1 MAAKRGAND
10 PERRSRIISAA
21 LEVIVEDGVHQTT
34 HRRIAARAGVPL
46 GSLTYYFDGLSD
58 ILEEAFVHLSGRMA
72 EEYSAALAAAR
83 TRDEACEAVVD
94 LICGGSY
101 ADEGGVR
108 ALFEMY
114 SYGNYNVRVHDL
126 CRDWLYASRRSLGR
140 HFSEPTARALDAL
153 VEGWPMHQ
161 AWEREAVDR
170 ALVRDVVQAIV
181 DRLEGEE
188 ASSRS

>member
-1 MAAKRGAND
+1 MSTKRGAND
-10 PERRSRIISAA
+10 PERRNRIIDAA
-21 LEVIVEDGVHQTT
+21 LEVIVEEGVHQTT

-46 GSLTYYFDGLSD
+46 GSLTYYFESLSE

-72 EEYSAALAAAR
+72 AEYSAALVAAR

-114 SYGNYNVRVHDL
+114 SYGNYNTRVHDL
-126 CRDWLYASRRSLGR
+126 CRDWLFASRHSLGR

-153 VEGWPMHQ
+153 IEGWPMHQ
-161 AWEREAVDR
+161 AWERAAVDR
-170 ALVRDVVQAIV
+170 SLVRAVVGAIV
-181 DRLEGEE
+181 ERLEGRE
-188 ASSRS
+188 ATA